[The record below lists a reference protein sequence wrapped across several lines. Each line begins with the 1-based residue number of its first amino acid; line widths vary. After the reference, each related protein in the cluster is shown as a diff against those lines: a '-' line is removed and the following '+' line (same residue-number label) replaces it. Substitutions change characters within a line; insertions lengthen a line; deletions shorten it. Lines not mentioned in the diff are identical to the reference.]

1 MSARAIPATN
11 LGVAEA
17 TNAEITPTG
26 KFVVWAAILSI
37 LFFSQIAYNVGD
49 FPASTDLF
57 CYATFALYLLTSGH
71 ASLHV
76 PALILFLTATAF
88 ACLGM
93 TFAAY
98 AVSWTSLLL
107 LLALYLPFA
116 VRLKA
121 APDLAAIHQYIQF
134 AYVSAATVIA
144 CIAVA
149 QIVLVNVFGASYL
162 ANVYFILPDGI
173 RGAGTYTFLREEAGI
188 VKANG
193 FFLRESADLSIMTAL
208 AIIIEYFTRARWR
221 VLAILAAGM
230 LSSFSGSGILAL
242 VVGFLIPRSLNR
254 VPLFVL
260 SAIVVIPVFFLMYN
274 SDIPGL
280 TLFFDRLSEFNT
292 PGTSGYARFVAP
304 LEMVQTDLDK
314 GGTAMWLGNGAGSFL
329 RSTSLL
335 RLRYEVNDPTWAKL
349 IYEYGLVGFTLILAL
364 FSVRLYSSA
373 LRPEICNFIL
383 FAWLSTGLVL
393 KPYFALVVWL
403 LTLVPQAYHRRVQDG

>member
-1 MSARAIPATN
+1 
-11 LGVAEA
+11 
-17 TNAEITPTG
+17 
-26 KFVVWAAILSI
+26 
-37 LFFSQIAYNVGD
+37 
-49 FPASTDLF
+49 
-57 CYATFALYLLTSGH
+57 
-71 ASLHV
+71 
-76 PALILFLTATAF
+76 
-88 ACLGM
+88 M

-116 VRLKA
+116 VRLKT

-304 LEMVQTDLDK
+304 LEMVQTDLDT
-314 GGTAMWLGNGAGSFL
+314 GGAAMLICHGSGRVF
-329 RSTSLL
+329 RSS
-335 RLRYEVNDPTWAKL
+335 RLP
-349 IYEYGLVGFTLILAL
+349 
-364 FSVRLYSSA
+364 
-373 LRPEICNFIL
+373 
-383 FAWLSTGLVL
+383 
-393 KPYFALVVWL
+393 
-403 LTLVPQAYHRRVQDG
+403 